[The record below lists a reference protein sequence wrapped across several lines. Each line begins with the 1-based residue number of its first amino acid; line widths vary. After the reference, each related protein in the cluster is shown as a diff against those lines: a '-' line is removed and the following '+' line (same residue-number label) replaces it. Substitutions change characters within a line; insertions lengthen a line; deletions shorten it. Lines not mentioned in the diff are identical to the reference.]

1 MKTYYTLIGIDPSSN
16 TGNYDIVFGDFS
28 RAVVEDEKQDEKD
41 FGSYQYLR
49 IICTSS
55 DQQEINAKVAE
66 ININGRNRQQGVN

>member
-16 TGNYDIVFGDFS
+16 TGEYDIVFGDFS
-28 RAVVEDEKQDEKD
+28 REVVEDEKQDEKD
-41 FGSYQYLR
+41 SGSYQYLR

-55 DQQEINAKVAE
+55 NQKDIDAKVAE

>member
-28 RAVVEDEKQDEKD
+28 REVVEDEKQDEKD
-41 FGSYQYLR
+41 SGSYQYLR

-55 DQQEINAKVAE
+55 DQKDINAKVAE
-66 ININGRNRQQGVN
+66 INMKGVN